1 MSEKTTKTA
10 VKTAQNK
17 ADKKPATASKSSV
30 ASPKI
35 AAKKTASKTAAT
47 KKSAPKA
54 SKPAVKKESTKPT
67 AAKTSTKTAVSKS
80 TKSAAKKPA
89 TKTENKTAVKKEEN
103 IKALTSTFGLPT
115 SVEKEGLKKPKIT
128 PRQNPAKAKH
138 QSTAEKAS
146 PKTKSAS
153 STVTFD
159 TIKKAS
165 KQKGT
170 ELAKSSEN
178 STSKKLINSLKII
191 ENISHTL
198 GISDRERIT
207 FDIEEISPNELR
219 VRIVNGTKNFKS
231 PWFAIKNE
239 EPYIFMPA
247 EILDMV
253 FRMLRTAQKE
263 SFELR
268 LERSI
273 WQHMPIDFGD
283 VWRVAMDELARSNF
297 AKEPDLEKLIAKIKQ
312 EHPNLF
318 VDMTSFIAGE

>member
-10 VKTAQNK
+10 VKTA
-17 ADKKPATASKSSV
+17 A
-30 ASPKI
+30 
-35 AAKKTASKTAAT
+35 
-47 KKSAPKA
+47 
-54 SKPAVKKESTKPT
+54 
-67 AAKTSTKTAVSKS
+67 KTAV
-80 TKSAAKKPA
+80 KKPA
-89 TKTENKTAVKKEEN
+89 TKTAAKPAAKKSAAASKSSTASTKIATKKPASKTESKRATKKAEN
-103 IKALTSTFGLPT
+103 IGALTSTFGLPT
-115 SVEKEGLKKPKIT
+115 SVENEELKKPKIT
-128 PRQNPAKAKH
+128 PRQNPAKAKR
-138 QSTAEKAS
+138 QSMTEKSS
-146 PKTKSAS
+146 PKSQKATQA
-153 STVTFD
+153 FD
-159 TIKKAS
+159 SVKKTD
-165 KQKGT
+165 KQKST
-170 ELAKSSEN
+170 ELAKSNEN

-207 FDIEEISPNELR
+207 FDIEEVSSNELR

-283 VWRVAMDELARSNF
+283 VWRVAMDELARGNF

>member
-10 VKTAQNK
+10 VK
-17 ADKKPATASKSSV
+17 
-30 ASPKI
+30 
-35 AAKKTASKTAAT
+35 KTATKTAAKT
-47 KKSAPKA
+47 AT
-54 SKPAVKKESTKPT
+54 KPAVKKPAAASKSST
-67 AAKTSTKTAVSKS
+67 ASTKTA
-80 TKSAAKKPA
+80 TKKPA
-89 TKTENKTAVKKEEN
+89 SKTESKRATKKAEN
-103 IKALTSTFGLPT
+103 IGALTSTFGLPT
-115 SVEKEGLKKPKIT
+115 SVENEELKKPKIT
-128 PRQNPAKAKH
+128 PRQNPAKAKR
-138 QSTAEKAS
+138 QSMTEKTS
-146 PKTKSAS
+146 PKSQKATQA
-153 STVTFD
+153 FD
-159 TIKKAS
+159 SVKKTS
-165 KQKGT
+165 KQKST
-170 ELAKSSEN
+170 ELAKSNEN

-207 FDIEEISPNELR
+207 FDIEEVSSNELR

-283 VWRVAMDELARSNF
+283 VWRVAMDELARGNF

>member
-10 VKTAQNK
+10 VKKTATK
-17 ADKKPATASKSSV
+17 PAIKKTATKTATKTAVKKPAAASKSS
-30 ASPKI
+30 
-35 AAKKTASKTAAT
+35 TA
-47 KKSAPKA
+47 
-54 SKPAVKKESTKPT
+54 
-67 AAKTSTKTAVSKS
+67 STKTAV
-80 TKSAAKKPA
+80 KKPA
-89 TKTENKTAVKKEEN
+89 SKTESKRATKKAEN
-103 IKALTSTFGLPT
+103 IGALTSAFGLPT
-115 SVEKEGLKKPKIT
+115 SVENEELKKPKIT
-128 PRQNPAKAKH
+128 PRQNPAKAKR
-138 QSTAEKAS
+138 QSMTEKSS
-146 PKTKSAS
+146 PKSQKATQA
-153 STVTFD
+153 FD
-159 TIKKAS
+159 SVKKTN
-165 KQKGT
+165 KQKST
-170 ELAKSSEN
+170 ELAKSD

-207 FDIEEISPNELR
+207 FDIEEVSSNELR
-219 VRIVNGTKNFKS
+219 IRIVNGTKNFKS

-263 SFELR
+263 SFDLR

-283 VWRVAMDELARSNF
+283 VWRVAMDELARGNF

>member
-10 VKTAQNK
+10 VKKTAV
-17 ADKKPATASKSSV
+17 KKPAAKTATKTAVKKITTASKSST
-30 ASPKI
+30 ASTK
-35 AAKKTASKTAAT
+35 AALKKPASKTESKTAA
-47 KKSAPKA
+47 KKA
-54 SKPAVKKESTKPT
+54 
-67 AAKTSTKTAVSKS
+67 
-80 TKSAAKKPA
+80 
-89 TKTENKTAVKKEEN
+89 EN
-103 IKALTSTFGLPT
+103 IGALTSTFGMPT
-115 SVEKEGLKKPKIT
+115 SVENEKLKKPKIT
-128 PRQNPAKAKH
+128 PRQNPAKG
-138 QSTAEKAS
+138 QSVTEKTSPKSQKAS
-146 PKTKSAS
+146 SA
-153 STVTFD
+153 FD
-159 TIKKAS
+159 TIKKDKKS
-165 KQKGT
+165 T
-170 ELAKSSEN
+170 ELAKSNEN

-207 FDIEEISPNELR
+207 FDIEEVSSNELR
-219 VRIVNGTKNFKS
+219 IRIVNGTKNFKS

-263 SFELR
+263 SFDLR

-283 VWRVAMDELARSNF
+283 VWRVAMDELARGNF

>member
-10 VKTAQNK
+10 VK
-17 ADKKPATASKSSV
+17 KPATKPAAKKSAAASKSS
-30 ASPKI
+30 
-35 AAKKTASKTAAT
+35 TA
-47 KKSAPKA
+47 
-54 SKPAVKKESTKPT
+54 
-67 AAKTSTKTAVSKS
+67 STKT
-80 TKSAAKKPA
+80 AAKKPA
-89 TKTENKTAVKKEEN
+89 SKTESKIATKKAEN
-103 IKALTSTFGLPT
+103 IGALTSTFGLPT
-115 SVEKEGLKKPKIT
+115 SVENEELKKPKIT
-128 PRQNPAKAKH
+128 PRQNPAKAKR
-138 QSTAEKAS
+138 QSVTEKTS
-146 PKTKSAS
+146 HKSQKA
-153 STVTFD
+153 TQAFD
-159 TIKKAS
+159 SIKKTN
-165 KQKGT
+165 KQKST
-170 ELAKSSEN
+170 ELAKSD

-207 FDIEEISPNELR
+207 FDIEEVSSNELR

-283 VWRVAMDELARSNF
+283 VWRVAMDELARGNF

>member
-1 MSEKTTKTA
+1 MSEKTTKTT
-10 VKTAQNK
+10 V
-17 ADKKPATASKSSV
+17 KKPATK
-30 ASPKI
+30 PDI
-35 AAKKTASKTAAT
+35 KKTAT
-47 KKSAPKA
+47 
-54 SKPAVKKESTKPT
+54 KPAVKKP
-67 AAKTSTKTAVSKS
+67 AA
-80 TKSAAKKPA
+80 
-89 TKTENKTAVKKEEN
+89 KTAVKKPAAASKSSTASTKTVTKKPASKTESKRATKKAEN
-103 IKALTSTFGLPT
+103 IGALTSTFGLPT
-115 SVEKEGLKKPKIT
+115 SVENEELKKPKIT
-128 PRQNPAKAKH
+128 PRQNPAKAKR
-138 QSTAEKAS
+138 QSETEKSS
-146 PKTKSAS
+146 PKSQKATQA
-153 STVTFD
+153 FD
-159 TIKKAS
+159 SIKKTS
-165 KQKGT
+165 KQKST
-170 ELAKSSEN
+170 ELAKSD

-283 VWRVAMDELARSNF
+283 VWRVAMDELARGNF

>member
-1 MSEKTTKTA
+1 MSEKTTKTT
-10 VKTAQNK
+10 V
-17 ADKKPATASKSSV
+17 KKPAAKTATKPAAKKPAAASKSST
-30 ASPKI
+30 ASTKT
-35 AAKKTASKTAAT
+35 AAKKTATKKPASKTE
-47 KKSAPKA
+47 
-54 SKPAVKKESTKPT
+54 SKR
-67 AAKTSTKTAVSKS
+67 
-80 TKSAAKKPA
+80 AAKKA
-89 TKTENKTAVKKEEN
+89 EN
-103 IKALTSTFGLPT
+103 IGALTSTFGLPT
-115 SVEKEGLKKPKIT
+115 SVEKEELKKPKIT
-128 PRQNPAKAKH
+128 PRQNPAKAKR
-138 QSTAEKAS
+138 QSAIEKTS
-146 PKTKSAS
+146 PKSQKATQA
-153 STVTFD
+153 FD
-159 TIKKAS
+159 SVKKTN
-165 KQKGT
+165 KQKST
-170 ELAKSSEN
+170 ELAKSD

-207 FDIEEISPNELR
+207 FDIEEVSSNELR

-283 VWRVAMDELARSNF
+283 VWRVAMDELARGNF

>member
-10 VKTAQNK
+10 VK
-17 ADKKPATASKSSV
+17 
-30 ASPKI
+30 
-35 AAKKTASKTAAT
+35 KTATKTAAKT
-47 KKSAPKA
+47 AT
-54 SKPAVKKESTKPT
+54 KPAVKKPAAASKSST
-67 AAKTSTKTAVSKS
+67 ASTKTA
-80 TKSAAKKPA
+80 TKKPA
-89 TKTENKTAVKKEEN
+89 SKTESKRATKKAEN
-103 IKALTSTFGLPT
+103 IGALTSTFGLPT
-115 SVEKEGLKKPKIT
+115 SVENEELKKPKIT
-128 PRQNPAKAKH
+128 PRQNPAKAKR
-138 QSTAEKAS
+138 QSETEKSS
-146 PKTKSAS
+146 PKSQKATQA
-153 STVTFD
+153 FD
-159 TIKKAS
+159 SIKKAN
-165 KQKGT
+165 KQKST
-170 ELAKSSEN
+170 ELAKSNEN

-207 FDIEEISPNELR
+207 FDIEEVSSNELR
-219 VRIVNGTKNFKS
+219 IRIVNGTKNFKS

-283 VWRVAMDELARSNF
+283 VWRVAMDELARGNF

>member
-10 VKTAQNK
+10 VK
-17 ADKKPATASKSSV
+17 
-30 ASPKI
+30 
-35 AAKKTASKTAAT
+35 KTATKTAA
-47 KKSAPKA
+47 
-54 SKPAVKKESTKPT
+54 
-67 AAKTSTKTAVSKS
+67 
-80 TKSAAKKPA
+80 
-89 TKTENKTAVKKEEN
+89 KTAVKKPAAASKSSTASTKTATKKPASKTESKRAAKKAEN
-103 IKALTSTFGLPT
+103 IGALTSTFGLPT
-115 SVEKEGLKKPKIT
+115 SVEKEELKKPKIT
-128 PRQNPAKAKH
+128 PRQNPAKAKR
-138 QSTAEKAS
+138 QSMTEKTSPKSQKAS
-146 PKTKSAS
+146 TQA
-153 STVTFD
+153 FD
-159 TIKKAS
+159 SVKKAN
-165 KQKGT
+165 KQKST
-170 ELAKSSEN
+170 ELAKSD

-207 FDIEEISPNELR
+207 FDIEEVSSNELR

-283 VWRVAMDELARSNF
+283 VWRVAMDELARGNF

>member
-10 VKTAQNK
+10 VK
-17 ADKKPATASKSSV
+17 
-30 ASPKI
+30 
-35 AAKKTASKTAAT
+35 KTAT
-47 KKSAPKA
+47 
-54 SKPAVKKESTKPT
+54 KPAVKKTATKT
-67 AAKTSTKTAVSKS
+67 AAKTATKKPAAASKSSTASTKTA
-80 TKSAAKKPA
+80 TKKPA
-89 TKTENKTAVKKEEN
+89 NKTESKRATKKAEN
-103 IKALTSTFGLPT
+103 IGALTSTFGLPT
-115 SVEKEGLKKPKIT
+115 SVEKELKKPKIT
-128 PRQNPAKAKH
+128 PRQNPAKAKR
-138 QSTAEKAS
+138 QSETEKS
-146 PKTKSAS
+146 STKSQKA
-153 STVTFD
+153 TQAFD
-159 TIKKAS
+159 SIKKAN
-165 KQKGT
+165 KQKST
-170 ELAKSSEN
+170 ELAKSNEN

-207 FDIEEISPNELR
+207 FDIEEVSSNELR
-219 VRIVNGTKNFKS
+219 IRIVNGTKNFKS

-283 VWRVAMDELARSNF
+283 VWRVAMDELARGNF

>member
-10 VKTAQNK
+10 VK
-17 ADKKPATASKSSV
+17 KPAA
-30 ASPKI
+30 
-35 AAKKTASKTAAT
+35 
-47 KKSAPKA
+47 
-54 SKPAVKKESTKPT
+54 
-67 AAKTSTKTAVSKS
+67 
-80 TKSAAKKPA
+80 
-89 TKTENKTAVKKEEN
+89 KTAVKKTAVKKTAVKKPAAKTATKTAVKKTTAASKSSTASTKTATKKAEN
-103 IKALTSTFGLPT
+103 IGALTSTFGLPT
-115 SVEKEGLKKPKIT
+115 SVENEKLKKPKIT
-128 PRQNPAKAKH
+128 PRQNPAKR
-138 QSTAEKAS
+138 QSAIEKTSPKSQKAS
-146 PKTKSAS
+146 SA
-153 STVTFD
+153 FD
-159 TIKKAS
+159 AIKKDKKS
-165 KQKGT
+165 T
-170 ELAKSSEN
+170 ELAKSD

-207 FDIEEISPNELR
+207 FDIEEVSSNELR
-219 VRIVNGTKNFKS
+219 IRIVNGTKNFKS

-263 SFELR
+263 SFDLR

-283 VWRVAMDELARSNF
+283 VWRVAMDELARGNF

>member
-10 VKTAQNK
+10 VKKPAAKTAAK
-17 ADKKPATASKSSV
+17 SAVKKPAVASKSS
-30 ASPKI
+30 
-35 AAKKTASKTAAT
+35 TA
-47 KKSAPKA
+47 
-54 SKPAVKKESTKPT
+54 
-67 AAKTSTKTAVSKS
+67 STKTA
-80 TKSAAKKPA
+80 TKKPA
-89 TKTENKTAVKKEEN
+89 SKTESKRATKKAEN
-103 IKALTSTFGLPT
+103 IGALTSTFGLPT
-115 SVEKEGLKKPKIT
+115 SVENEELKKPKIT
-128 PRQNPAKAKH
+128 PRQNPAKAKR
-138 QSTAEKAS
+138 QSMTEKTS
-146 PKTKSAS
+146 PKSQKATQA
-153 STVTFD
+153 FD
-159 TIKKAS
+159 SIKKTN
-165 KQKGT
+165 KQKST
-170 ELAKSSEN
+170 ELAKSD

-207 FDIEEISPNELR
+207 FDIEEVSSNELR

-283 VWRVAMDELARSNF
+283 VWRVAMDELARGNF

>member
-10 VKTAQNK
+10 VKTAAK
-17 ADKKPATASKSSV
+17 TAAKKSAAASKSST
-30 ASPKI
+30 ASTKI
-35 AAKKTASKTAAT
+35 ATKKPASKTESKRAT
-47 KKSAPKA
+47 KKA
-54 SKPAVKKESTKPT
+54 
-67 AAKTSTKTAVSKS
+67 
-80 TKSAAKKPA
+80 
-89 TKTENKTAVKKEEN
+89 EN
-103 IKALTSTFGLPT
+103 IGALTSTFGLPT
-115 SVEKEGLKKPKIT
+115 SVENEELKKPKIT
-128 PRQNPAKAKH
+128 PRQNPAKAKR
-138 QSTAEKAS
+138 QSMTEKTSAKSQKAS
-146 PKTKSAS
+146 SAQAFDSVKKT
-153 STVTFD
+153 
-159 TIKKAS
+159 S
-165 KQKGT
+165 KQKST
-170 ELAKSSEN
+170 ELAKSNEN

-207 FDIEEISPNELR
+207 FDIEEVSSNELR

-263 SFELR
+263 SFDLR

-283 VWRVAMDELARSNF
+283 VWRVAMDELARGNF

>member
-10 VKTAQNK
+10 VKKTATK
-17 ADKKPATASKSSV
+17 T
-30 ASPKI
+30 
-35 AAKKTASKTAAT
+35 AAKTAT
-47 KKSAPKA
+47 KKSAAA
-54 SKPAVKKESTKPT
+54 SKSST
-67 AAKTSTKTAVSKS
+67 ASTKT
-80 TKSAAKKPA
+80 AAKKPA
-89 TKTENKTAVKKEEN
+89 SKTESKRATKKAEN
-103 IKALTSTFGLPT
+103 IGALTSTFGLPT
-115 SVEKEGLKKPKIT
+115 SVENEELKKPKIT
-128 PRQNPAKAKH
+128 PRQNPAKAKR
-138 QSTAEKAS
+138 QSVREKSSA
-146 PKTKSAS
+146 KSQKA
-153 STVTFD
+153 TQAFD
-159 TIKKAS
+159 SIKKAN
-165 KQKGT
+165 KQKST
-170 ELAKSSEN
+170 ELAKSNEN

-207 FDIEEISPNELR
+207 FDIEEVSSNELR
-219 VRIVNGTKNFKS
+219 IRIVNGTKNFKS

-283 VWRVAMDELARSNF
+283 VWRVAMDELARGNF

>member
-10 VKTAQNK
+10 VKKTATK
-17 ADKKPATASKSSV
+17 PAIKKTATKTAAKSAVKKPAAASKSS
-30 ASPKI
+30 
-35 AAKKTASKTAAT
+35 TA
-47 KKSAPKA
+47 
-54 SKPAVKKESTKPT
+54 
-67 AAKTSTKTAVSKS
+67 STKTA
-80 TKSAAKKPA
+80 TKKPA
-89 TKTENKTAVKKEEN
+89 SKTESKRATKKAEN
-103 IKALTSTFGLPT
+103 IGALTSTFGLPT
-115 SVEKEGLKKPKIT
+115 SVENEELKKPKIT
-128 PRQNPAKAKH
+128 PRQNPAKAKR
-138 QSTAEKAS
+138 QSETEKSS
-146 PKTKSAS
+146 PKSQKATQ
-153 STVTFD
+153 VFD
-159 TIKKAS
+159 SIKKAN
-165 KQKGT
+165 KQKST
-170 ELAKSSEN
+170 ELAKSNEN

-207 FDIEEISPNELR
+207 FDIEEVSSNELR
-219 VRIVNGTKNFKS
+219 IRIVNGTKNFKS

-283 VWRVAMDELARSNF
+283 VWRVAMDELARGNF

>member
-10 VKTAQNK
+10 VK
-17 ADKKPATASKSSV
+17 
-30 ASPKI
+30 
-35 AAKKTASKTAAT
+35 KTATKTAAKT
-47 KKSAPKA
+47 AT
-54 SKPAVKKESTKPT
+54 KPAVKKPAAASKSST
-67 AAKTSTKTAVSKS
+67 ASTKTA
-80 TKSAAKKPA
+80 TKKPA
-89 TKTENKTAVKKEEN
+89 NKTESKRATKKAEN
-103 IKALTSTFGLPT
+103 IGALTSTFGLPT
-115 SVEKEGLKKPKIT
+115 SVEKELKKPKIT
-128 PRQNPAKAKH
+128 PRQNPAKAKR
-138 QSTAEKAS
+138 QSAIEKSS
-146 PKTKSAS
+146 PKSQKATQA
-153 STVTFD
+153 FD
-159 TIKKAS
+159 SIKKAN
-165 KQKGT
+165 KQKST
-170 ELAKSSEN
+170 ELAKSNEN

-207 FDIEEISPNELR
+207 FDIEEVSSNELR
-219 VRIVNGTKNFKS
+219 IRIVNGTKNFKS

-283 VWRVAMDELARSNF
+283 VWRVAMDELARGNF

>member
-10 VKTAQNK
+10 VK
-17 ADKKPATASKSSV
+17 KS
-30 ASPKI
+30 
-35 AAKKTASKTAAT
+35 AAKTAA
-47 KKSAPKA
+47 
-54 SKPAVKKESTKPT
+54 KPAVKKPAAASKSST
-67 AAKTSTKTAVSKS
+67 ASTKTA
-80 TKSAAKKPA
+80 TKKP
-89 TKTENKTAVKKEEN
+89 TSKTESKRTTKKAEN
-103 IKALTSTFGLPT
+103 IGALTSTFGLPT
-115 SVEKEGLKKPKIT
+115 SVEKELKKPKIT
-128 PRQNPAKAKH
+128 PRQNPAKAKR
-138 QSTAEKAS
+138 QSMTEKTS
-146 PKTKSAS
+146 PKSQKATQA
-153 STVTFD
+153 FD
-159 TIKKAS
+159 SIKKTN
-165 KQKGT
+165 KQKST
-170 ELAKSSEN
+170 ELAKSD

-207 FDIEEISPNELR
+207 FDIEEVSSNELR

-283 VWRVAMDELARSNF
+283 VWRVAMDELARGNF

>member
-10 VKTAQNK
+10 
-17 ADKKPATASKSSV
+17 DKK
-30 ASPKI
+30 
-35 AAKKTASKTAAT
+35 
-47 KKSAPKA
+47 
-54 SKPAVKKESTKPT
+54 T
-67 AAKTSTKTAVSKS
+67 AAKTATKP
-80 TKSAAKKPA
+80 AAKKPA
-89 TKTENKTAVKKEEN
+89 AASKSSTASTKTATKKPASKTESKRAAKKAEN
-103 IKALTSTFGLPT
+103 IGALTSAFGLPT
-115 SVEKEGLKKPKIT
+115 SVENEELKKPKIT
-128 PRQNPAKAKH
+128 PRQNPAKAKR
-138 QSTAEKAS
+138 QSAIEKTS
-146 PKTKSAS
+146 PKSQKATQA
-153 STVTFD
+153 FD
-159 TIKKAS
+159 SVKKTS
-165 KQKGT
+165 KQKST
-170 ELAKSSEN
+170 ELAKSD

-207 FDIEEISPNELR
+207 FDIEEVSSNELR
-219 VRIVNGTKNFKS
+219 IRIVNGTKNFKS

-283 VWRVAMDELARSNF
+283 VWRVAMDELARGNF

>member
-10 VKTAQNK
+10 VKKTATK
-17 ADKKPATASKSSV
+17 PAIKKTATKTAAKSAVKKPAAASKSS
-30 ASPKI
+30 
-35 AAKKTASKTAAT
+35 TA
-47 KKSAPKA
+47 
-54 SKPAVKKESTKPT
+54 
-67 AAKTSTKTAVSKS
+67 STKTA
-80 TKSAAKKPA
+80 TKKPA
-89 TKTENKTAVKKEEN
+89 NKTESKRATKKAEN
-103 IKALTSTFGLPT
+103 IGALTSTFGLPT
-115 SVEKEGLKKPKIT
+115 SVENEELKKPKIT
-128 PRQNPAKAKH
+128 PRQNPAKAKR
-138 QSTAEKAS
+138 QSAIEKSS
-146 PKTKSAS
+146 PKSQKATQA
-153 STVTFD
+153 FD
-159 TIKKAS
+159 SIKKAN
-165 KQKGT
+165 KQKST
-170 ELAKSSEN
+170 ELAKSD

-207 FDIEEISPNELR
+207 FDIEEVSSNELR
-219 VRIVNGTKNFKS
+219 IRIVNGTKNFKS

-283 VWRVAMDELARSNF
+283 VWRVAMDELARGNF

>member
-10 VKTAQNK
+10 VK
-17 ADKKPATASKSSV
+17 
-30 ASPKI
+30 
-35 AAKKTASKTAAT
+35 KTATKTAA
-47 KKSAPKA
+47 
-54 SKPAVKKESTKPT
+54 KPAVKKSAAASKSST
-67 AAKTSTKTAVSKS
+67 ASTKTA
-80 TKSAAKKPA
+80 TKKPA
-89 TKTENKTAVKKEEN
+89 SKTESKRAVKKAEN
-103 IKALTSTFGLPT
+103 IGALTSTFGLPT
-115 SVEKEGLKKPKIT
+115 SVENEELKKPKIT
-128 PRQNPAKAKH
+128 PRQNPAKAKR
-138 QSTAEKAS
+138 QSAIEKSS
-146 PKTKSAS
+146 PKNQKATQA
-153 STVTFD
+153 FD
-159 TIKKAS
+159 SIKKTN
-165 KQKGT
+165 KQKST
-170 ELAKSSEN
+170 ELAKSD

-207 FDIEEISPNELR
+207 FDIEEVSSNELR

-283 VWRVAMDELARSNF
+283 VWRVAMDELARGNF

>member
-10 VKTAQNK
+10 VK
-17 ADKKPATASKSSV
+17 
-30 ASPKI
+30 
-35 AAKKTASKTAAT
+35 KTATKTAAKT
-47 KKSAPKA
+47 AT
-54 SKPAVKKESTKPT
+54 KPAVKKPAAASKSST
-67 AAKTSTKTAVSKS
+67 ASTKTAVKKPASKTES
-80 TKSAAKKPA
+80 KRAAKKA
-89 TKTENKTAVKKEEN
+89 EN
-103 IKALTSTFGLPT
+103 IGALTSTFGLPT
-115 SVEKEGLKKPKIT
+115 SVENEELKKPKIT
-128 PRQNPAKAKH
+128 PRQNPAKAKR
-138 QSTAEKAS
+138 QSETEKSS
-146 PKTKSAS
+146 PKSQKATQA
-153 STVTFD
+153 FD
-159 TIKKAS
+159 SIKKAN
-165 KQKGT
+165 KQKST
-170 ELAKSSEN
+170 ELAKSNEN

-207 FDIEEISPNELR
+207 FDIEEVSSNELR
-219 VRIVNGTKNFKS
+219 IRIVNGTKNFKS

-283 VWRVAMDELARSNF
+283 VWRVAMDELARGNF

>member
-10 VKTAQNK
+10 VK
-17 ADKKPATASKSSV
+17 KPAA
-30 ASPKI
+30 
-35 AAKKTASKTAAT
+35 KTAA
-47 KKSAPKA
+47 
-54 SKPAVKKESTKPT
+54 KPAVKKSAAASKSST
-67 AAKTSTKTAVSKS
+67 ASTKTA
-80 TKSAAKKPA
+80 TKKPA
-89 TKTENKTAVKKEEN
+89 SKTESKIATKKAEN
-103 IKALTSTFGLPT
+103 IGALTSTFGLPT
-115 SVEKEGLKKPKIT
+115 SVEKEPKKPKIT
-128 PRQNPAKAKH
+128 PRQNPAKAKR
-138 QSTAEKAS
+138 QSETEKSS
-146 PKTKSAS
+146 PKSQKATQA
-153 STVTFD
+153 FD
-159 TIKKAS
+159 TTKKTNN
-165 KQKGT
+165 QKST
-170 ELAKSSEN
+170 ELAKSD

-207 FDIEEISPNELR
+207 FDIEEVSSNELR

-283 VWRVAMDELARSNF
+283 VWRVAMDELARGNF

>member
-10 VKTAQNK
+10 VK
-17 ADKKPATASKSSV
+17 
-30 ASPKI
+30 
-35 AAKKTASKTAAT
+35 KTAT
-47 KKSAPKA
+47 
-54 SKPAVKKESTKPT
+54 KPAVKKT
-67 AAKTSTKTAVSKS
+67 AA
-80 TKSAAKKPA
+80 
-89 TKTENKTAVKKEEN
+89 KTAVKKPAAASKSSTASTKIVTKKPASKTESKRATKKAEN
-103 IKALTSTFGLPT
+103 IGALTSTFGLPT
-115 SVEKEGLKKPKIT
+115 SVENEELKKPKIT
-128 PRQNPAKAKH
+128 PRQNPAKAKR
-138 QSTAEKAS
+138 QSMTEKTS
-146 PKTKSAS
+146 PKSQKATQA
-153 STVTFD
+153 FD
-159 TIKKAS
+159 SIKKAN
-165 KQKGT
+165 KQKST
-170 ELAKSSEN
+170 ELAKSNEN

-207 FDIEEISPNELR
+207 FDIEEVSSNELR

-263 SFELR
+263 SFDLR

-283 VWRVAMDELARSNF
+283 VWRVAMDELARGNF

>member
-10 VKTAQNK
+10 VK
-17 ADKKPATASKSSV
+17 
-30 ASPKI
+30 
-35 AAKKTASKTAAT
+35 KTAT
-47 KKSAPKA
+47 
-54 SKPAVKKESTKPT
+54 KPAVK
-67 AAKTSTKTAVSKS
+67 KTSTKTA
-80 TKSAAKKPA
+80 TKKPA
-89 TKTENKTAVKKEEN
+89 AASKSSTASTKTAVKKPASKTESKRATKKAEN
-103 IKALTSTFGLPT
+103 IGALTSTFGLPT
-115 SVEKEGLKKPKIT
+115 SVENEELKKPKIT
-128 PRQNPAKAKH
+128 PRQNPAKAKR
-138 QSTAEKAS
+138 QSMTEKTS
-146 PKTKSAS
+146 PKSQKAS
-153 STVTFD
+153 STQAFD
-159 TIKKAS
+159 SIKKAN
-165 KQKGT
+165 KQKST
-170 ELAKSSEN
+170 ELAKSD

-207 FDIEEISPNELR
+207 FDIEEVSSNELR

-283 VWRVAMDELARSNF
+283 VWRVAMDELARGNF

>member
-1 MSEKTTKTA
+1 MSEKTTKTT
-10 VKTAQNK
+10 VKTA
-17 ADKKPATASKSSV
+17 A
-30 ASPKI
+30 
-35 AAKKTASKTAAT
+35 KTAA
-47 KKSAPKA
+47 
-54 SKPAVKKESTKPT
+54 KPAVKKSAAASKSST
-67 AAKTSTKTAVSKS
+67 ASTKT
-80 TKSAAKKPA
+80 AAKKPA
-89 TKTENKTAVKKEEN
+89 SKTESKRAAKKAEN
-103 IKALTSTFGLPT
+103 IGALTSTFGLPT
-115 SVEKEGLKKPKIT
+115 SVENEELKKPKIT
-128 PRQNPAKAKH
+128 PRQNPAKAKR
-138 QSTAEKAS
+138 QSMTEKTS
-146 PKTKSAS
+146 PKSQKATQA
-153 STVTFD
+153 FD
-159 TIKKAS
+159 SIKKAN
-165 KQKGT
+165 KQKST
-170 ELAKSSEN
+170 ELAKSNEN

-207 FDIEEISPNELR
+207 FDIEEVSSNELR
-219 VRIVNGTKNFKS
+219 IRIVNGTKNFKS

-263 SFELR
+263 SFDLR

-283 VWRVAMDELARSNF
+283 VWRVAMDELARGNF

>member
-10 VKTAQNK
+10 VKKTATK
-17 ADKKPATASKSSV
+17 TAAKTATKKPAAASKSS
-30 ASPKI
+30 
-35 AAKKTASKTAAT
+35 TA
-47 KKSAPKA
+47 
-54 SKPAVKKESTKPT
+54 
-67 AAKTSTKTAVSKS
+67 STKTAV
-80 TKSAAKKPA
+80 KKPA
-89 TKTENKTAVKKEEN
+89 SKTESKRATKKAEN
-103 IKALTSTFGLPT
+103 IGALTSAFGLPT
-115 SVEKEGLKKPKIT
+115 SVENEELKKPKIT
-128 PRQNPAKAKH
+128 PRQNPAKAKS
-138 QSTAEKAS
+138 QSVREKSS
-146 PKTKSAS
+146 PKSQKATQA
-153 STVTFD
+153 FD
-159 TIKKAS
+159 SIKKAN
-165 KQKGT
+165 KQKST
-170 ELAKSSEN
+170 ELAKSD

-207 FDIEEISPNELR
+207 FDIEEVSSNELR
-219 VRIVNGTKNFKS
+219 IRIVNGTKNFKS

-263 SFELR
+263 SFDLR

-283 VWRVAMDELARSNF
+283 VWRVAMDELARGNF

>member
-1 MSEKTTKTA
+1 MSEKTTRTA
-10 VKTAQNK
+10 VKKTAT
-17 ADKKPATASKSSV
+17 KPA
-30 ASPKI
+30 I
-35 AAKKTASKTAAT
+35 KK
-47 KKSAPKA
+47 
-54 SKPAVKKESTKPT
+54 T
-67 AAKTSTKTAVSKS
+67 AAKT
-80 TKSAAKKPA
+80 A
-89 TKTENKTAVKKEEN
+89 TKTAVKKPTAASKSSTASTKTATKKPASKTESKRAIKKAEN
-103 IKALTSTFGLPT
+103 IGTLTSTFGLPT
-115 SVEKEGLKKPKIT
+115 SVENEEPKKPKIT
-128 PRQNPAKAKH
+128 PRQNPAKAKR
-138 QSTAEKAS
+138 QSAIEKTS
-146 PKTKSAS
+146 PKSQKATQAFDSIKKTNKQKSTELTKS
-153 STVTFD
+153 
-159 TIKKAS
+159 
-165 KQKGT
+165 
-170 ELAKSSEN
+170 N

-207 FDIEEISPNELR
+207 FDIEEVSSNELR

-283 VWRVAMDELARSNF
+283 VWRVAMDELARGNF

>member
-10 VKTAQNK
+10 VK
-17 ADKKPATASKSSV
+17 
-30 ASPKI
+30 
-35 AAKKTASKTAAT
+35 KTATKTAAKT
-47 KKSAPKA
+47 AT
-54 SKPAVKKESTKPT
+54 KPAVKKPATKKPAAASKSST
-67 AAKTSTKTAVSKS
+67 ASTKT
-80 TKSAAKKPA
+80 AAKKPA
-89 TKTENKTAVKKEEN
+89 SKTESKIATKKAEN
-103 IKALTSTFGLPT
+103 IGTLTSTFGLPT
-115 SVEKEGLKKPKIT
+115 SVENEELKKPKIT
-128 PRQNPAKAKH
+128 PRQNPAKAKR
-138 QSTAEKAS
+138 QSAIEKTS
-146 PKTKSAS
+146 PKSQKATQA
-153 STVTFD
+153 FD
-159 TIKKAS
+159 SVKKAN
-165 KQKGT
+165 KQKST
-170 ELAKSSEN
+170 ELAKSD

-207 FDIEEISPNELR
+207 FDIEEVSSNELR
-219 VRIVNGTKNFKS
+219 IRIVNGTKNFKS

-283 VWRVAMDELARSNF
+283 VWRVAMDELARGNF

>member
-10 VKTAQNK
+10 VK
-17 ADKKPATASKSSV
+17 KPAA
-30 ASPKI
+30 
-35 AAKKTASKTAAT
+35 
-47 KKSAPKA
+47 
-54 SKPAVKKESTKPT
+54 KPAVKKSAAASKSST
-67 AAKTSTKTAVSKS
+67 ASTKTA
-80 TKSAAKKPA
+80 TKKPA
-89 TKTENKTAVKKEEN
+89 SKTESKRATKKAEN
-103 IKALTSTFGLPT
+103 IGALTSTFGLPT
-115 SVEKEGLKKPKIT
+115 SVEKELKKPKIT
-128 PRQNPAKAKH
+128 PRQNPAKAKR
-138 QSTAEKAS
+138 QSMTEKTS
-146 PKTKSAS
+146 PKSQKATQA
-153 STVTFD
+153 FD
-159 TIKKAS
+159 SIKKAN
-165 KQKGT
+165 KQKST
-170 ELAKSSEN
+170 ELAKSD

-207 FDIEEISPNELR
+207 FDIEEVSSNELR
-219 VRIVNGTKNFKS
+219 IRIVNGTKNFKS

-283 VWRVAMDELARSNF
+283 VWRVAMDELARGNF

>member
-10 VKTAQNK
+10 VK
-17 ADKKPATASKSSV
+17 KPAT
-30 ASPKI
+30 
-35 AAKKTASKTAAT
+35 KTAT
-47 KKSAPKA
+47 
-54 SKPAVKKESTKPT
+54 KPAVKKPT
-67 AAKTSTKTAVSKS
+67 AASKSSTASTKTAV
-80 TKSAAKKPA
+80 KKPA
-89 TKTENKTAVKKEEN
+89 SKTESKRATKKAEN
-103 IKALTSTFGLPT
+103 VGALTSAFGLPT
-115 SVEKEGLKKPKIT
+115 SVENEELKKPKIT
-128 PRQNPAKAKH
+128 PRQNPAKAKR
-138 QSTAEKAS
+138 QSMTEKTS
-146 PKTKSAS
+146 PKSQKATQA
-153 STVTFD
+153 FD
-159 TIKKAS
+159 SVKKAG
-165 KQKGT
+165 KQKST
-170 ELAKSSEN
+170 ELAKSD

-207 FDIEEISPNELR
+207 FDIEEVSSNELR

-283 VWRVAMDELARSNF
+283 VWRVAMDELARGNF

-318 VDMTSFIAGE
+318 VDMTSFITGE

>member
-10 VKTAQNK
+10 VK
-17 ADKKPATASKSSV
+17 
-30 ASPKI
+30 
-35 AAKKTASKTAAT
+35 KTAT
-47 KKSAPKA
+47 
-54 SKPAVKKESTKPT
+54 KPAV
-67 AAKTSTKTAVSKS
+67 
-80 TKSAAKKPA
+80 KKPA
-89 TKTENKTAVKKEEN
+89 TKTAAKSAVKKPAAASKSSTASTKTAVTKIATKKPASKTESKRAAKKAEN
-103 IKALTSTFGLPT
+103 IGALTSAFGLPT
-115 SVEKEGLKKPKIT
+115 SVENEELKKPKIT
-128 PRQNPAKAKH
+128 PRQNPAKAKR
-138 QSTAEKAS
+138 QSMTEKTS
-146 PKTKSAS
+146 PKSQKATQA
-153 STVTFD
+153 FD
-159 TIKKAS
+159 SVKKTN
-165 KQKGT
+165 KQKST
-170 ELAKSSEN
+170 ELAKSN

-207 FDIEEISPNELR
+207 FDIEEVSSNELR
-219 VRIVNGTKNFKS
+219 IRIVNGTKNFKS

-283 VWRVAMDELARSNF
+283 VWRVAMDELARGNF

>member
-10 VKTAQNK
+10 VK
-17 ADKKPATASKSSV
+17 
-30 ASPKI
+30 
-35 AAKKTASKTAAT
+35 KTATKTAA
-47 KKSAPKA
+47 
-54 SKPAVKKESTKPT
+54 
-67 AAKTSTKTAVSKS
+67 
-80 TKSAAKKPA
+80 
-89 TKTENKTAVKKEEN
+89 KTAVKKPASKTESKRAAKKAEN
-103 IKALTSTFGLPT
+103 IGALTSTFGLPT
-115 SVEKEGLKKPKIT
+115 SVENEELKKPKIT
-128 PRQNPAKAKH
+128 PRQNPAKAKR
-138 QSTAEKAS
+138 QSAIEKSS
-146 PKTKSAS
+146 PKSQKATQA
-153 STVTFD
+153 FD
-159 TIKKAS
+159 SIKKAG
-165 KQKGT
+165 KQKST
-170 ELAKSSEN
+170 ELAKSD

-207 FDIEEISPNELR
+207 FDIEEVSSNELR

-283 VWRVAMDELARSNF
+283 VWRVAMDELARGNF

>member
-10 VKTAQNK
+10 VK
-17 ADKKPATASKSSV
+17 KP
-30 ASPKI
+30 
-35 AAKKTASKTAAT
+35 
-47 KKSAPKA
+47 
-54 SKPAVKKESTKPT
+54 
-67 AAKTSTKTAVSKS
+67 AAKT
-80 TKSAAKKPA
+80 A
-89 TKTENKTAVKKEEN
+89 TKTAVKKTTAASKSSTASTKTALKKPASKTESKTATKKAEN
-103 IKALTSTFGLPT
+103 IGALASTFGLPT
-115 SVEKEGLKKPKIT
+115 SVENEKLKKPKIT
-128 PRQNPAKAKH
+128 PRQNPAKAKR
-138 QSTAEKAS
+138 QSTIEKSS
-146 PKTKSAS
+146 PKSQKAS
-153 STVTFD
+153 STQAFD
-159 TIKKAS
+159 TIKKAN
-165 KQKGT
+165 KQKST
-170 ELAKSSEN
+170 ELAKSNEN

-207 FDIEEISPNELR
+207 FDIEEVSSNELR

-263 SFELR
+263 SFDLR

-283 VWRVAMDELARSNF
+283 VWRVAMDELARGNF
-297 AKEPDLEKLIAKIKQ
+297 TKEPDLEKLIAKIKQ

>member
-10 VKTAQNK
+10 VKKTATK
-17 ADKKPATASKSSV
+17 TAVKKPAA
-30 ASPKI
+30 
-35 AAKKTASKTAAT
+35 KTAA
-47 KKSAPKA
+47 
-54 SKPAVKKESTKPT
+54 KPAVKKSAAASKSST
-67 AAKTSTKTAVSKS
+67 ASTKT
-80 TKSAAKKPA
+80 AAKKPA
-89 TKTENKTAVKKEEN
+89 SKTESKIATEKAEN
-103 IKALTSTFGLPT
+103 IGALTSTFGLPT
-115 SVEKEGLKKPKIT
+115 SVENEELKKPKIT
-128 PRQNPAKAKH
+128 PRQNPAKAKR
-138 QSTAEKAS
+138 QSAIEKTS
-146 PKTKSAS
+146 PKSQKATQA
-153 STVTFD
+153 FD
-159 TIKKAS
+159 SVKKTN
-165 KQKGT
+165 KQKST
-170 ELAKSSEN
+170 ELAKSD

-207 FDIEEISPNELR
+207 FDIEEVSSNELR
-219 VRIVNGTKNFKS
+219 IRIVNGTKNFKS

-283 VWRVAMDELARSNF
+283 VWRVAMDELARGNF

>member
-1 MSEKTTKTA
+1 MSEKTTKTS
-10 VKTAQNK
+10 VKKTATK
-17 ADKKPATASKSSV
+17 PAIKKPATKTAAKSAVKKPATASKSS
-30 ASPKI
+30 
-35 AAKKTASKTAAT
+35 TA
-47 KKSAPKA
+47 
-54 SKPAVKKESTKPT
+54 
-67 AAKTSTKTAVSKS
+67 STKTA
-80 TKSAAKKPA
+80 TKKPA
-89 TKTENKTAVKKEEN
+89 SKTESKRATKKAEN
-103 IKALTSTFGLPT
+103 IGALTSTFGLPT
-115 SVEKEGLKKPKIT
+115 SVENEELKKPKIT
-128 PRQNPAKAKH
+128 PRQNPAKAKR
-138 QSTAEKAS
+138 QSETEKSS
-146 PKTKSAS
+146 PKSQKATQA
-153 STVTFD
+153 FD
-159 TIKKAS
+159 SIKKAN
-165 KQKGT
+165 KQKST
-170 ELAKSSEN
+170 ELAKSNEN

-207 FDIEEISPNELR
+207 FDIEEVSSNELR
-219 VRIVNGTKNFKS
+219 IRIVNGTKNFKS

-263 SFELR
+263 SFDLR

-283 VWRVAMDELARSNF
+283 VWRVAMDELARGNF

-318 VDMTSFIAGE
+318 VDMTGFIAGE

>member
-10 VKTAQNK
+10 VKKTATK
-17 ADKKPATASKSSV
+17 TAAKSAVKKPAAASKSS
-30 ASPKI
+30 
-35 AAKKTASKTAAT
+35 TA
-47 KKSAPKA
+47 
-54 SKPAVKKESTKPT
+54 
-67 AAKTSTKTAVSKS
+67 STKTA
-80 TKSAAKKPA
+80 TKKPA
-89 TKTENKTAVKKEEN
+89 NKTESKRATKKAEN
-103 IKALTSTFGLPT
+103 IGALTSTFGLPT
-115 SVEKEGLKKPKIT
+115 SVEKELKKPKIT
-128 PRQNPAKAKH
+128 PRQNPAKAKR
-138 QSTAEKAS
+138 QSAIEKSS
-146 PKTKSAS
+146 PKSQKATQA
-153 STVTFD
+153 FD
-159 TIKKAS
+159 SIKKAG
-165 KQKGT
+165 KQKST
-170 ELAKSSEN
+170 ELAKSNEN

-207 FDIEEISPNELR
+207 FDIEEVSSNELR
-219 VRIVNGTKNFKS
+219 IRIVNGTKNFKS

-263 SFELR
+263 SFDLR

-283 VWRVAMDELARSNF
+283 VWRVAMDELARGNF

>member
-10 VKTAQNK
+10 VK
-17 ADKKPATASKSSV
+17 
-30 ASPKI
+30 
-35 AAKKTASKTAAT
+35 KTAT
-47 KKSAPKA
+47 
-54 SKPAVKKESTKPT
+54 KPAVKKPAAASKSSTASTKIAT
-67 AAKTSTKTAVSKS
+67 
-80 TKSAAKKPA
+80 KKPA
-89 TKTENKTAVKKEEN
+89 SKTESKIATKKAEN
-103 IKALTSTFGLPT
+103 IGALTSTFGLPT
-115 SVEKEGLKKPKIT
+115 SVENEELKKPKIT
-128 PRQNPAKAKH
+128 PRQNPAKAKR
-138 QSTAEKAS
+138 QSAIEKSS
-146 PKTKSAS
+146 PKSQKATQA
-153 STVTFD
+153 FD
-159 TIKKAS
+159 SIKKAN
-165 KQKGT
+165 KQKST
-170 ELAKSSEN
+170 ELAKSNEN

-207 FDIEEISPNELR
+207 FDIEEVSSNELR
-219 VRIVNGTKNFKS
+219 IRIVNGTKNFKS

-283 VWRVAMDELARSNF
+283 VWRVAMDELARGNF

>member
-10 VKTAQNK
+10 VKKTATK
-17 ADKKPATASKSSV
+17 TAAKPAT
-30 ASPKI
+30 
-35 AAKKTASKTAAT
+35 
-47 KKSAPKA
+47 
-54 SKPAVKKESTKPT
+54 KPAVKKPAAASKSSTASTKTVVKKPTTKT
-67 AAKTSTKTAVSKS
+67 AAKTAT
-80 TKSAAKKPA
+80 KKPA
-89 TKTENKTAVKKEEN
+89 NKTESKRATKKAEN
-103 IKALTSTFGLPT
+103 IGALTSTFGLPT
-115 SVEKEGLKKPKIT
+115 SVENEELKKPKIT
-128 PRQNPAKAKH
+128 PRQNPAKAKS
-138 QSTAEKAS
+138 QSAIEKSS
-146 PKTKSAS
+146 PKSQKATQA
-153 STVTFD
+153 FD
-159 TIKKAS
+159 SIKKAN
-165 KQKGT
+165 KQKST
-170 ELAKSSEN
+170 ELAKSNEN

-207 FDIEEISPNELR
+207 FDIEEVSSNELR
-219 VRIVNGTKNFKS
+219 IRIVNGTKNFKS

-283 VWRVAMDELARSNF
+283 VWRVAMDELARGNF

>member
-10 VKTAQNK
+10 VK
-17 ADKKPATASKSSV
+17 
-30 ASPKI
+30 
-35 AAKKTASKTAAT
+35 KTATKTAA
-47 KKSAPKA
+47 
-54 SKPAVKKESTKPT
+54 KPAVKKSAAASKSST
-67 AAKTSTKTAVSKS
+67 ASTKTA
-80 TKSAAKKPA
+80 TKKPA
-89 TKTENKTAVKKEEN
+89 SKTESKRAVKKAEN
-103 IKALTSTFGLPT
+103 IGALTSTFGLPT
-115 SVEKEGLKKPKIT
+115 SVENEELKKPKIT
-128 PRQNPAKAKH
+128 PRQNPAKAKR
-138 QSTAEKAS
+138 QSMTEKTS
-146 PKTKSAS
+146 PKSQKATQA
-153 STVTFD
+153 FD
-159 TIKKAS
+159 SVKKTN
-165 KQKGT
+165 KQKST
-170 ELAKSSEN
+170 ELAKSD

-207 FDIEEISPNELR
+207 FDIEEVSSNELR

-283 VWRVAMDELARSNF
+283 VWRVAMDELARGNF